1 MARTHRRIG
10 KDPGEGWAFPGSRG
24 NTTLRGIQRFGD
36 QRGNTIQDAAHA
48 PLREDTTQRDKPH
61 APQYGQL
68 FTSNGI
74 PRDKRNFFN
83 PSEAMKGA

>member
-1 MARTHRRIG
+1 MAKTHHWIG

-24 NTTLRGIQRFGD
+24 NTKLRGIQRF
-36 QRGNTIQDAAHA
+36 RGSMGKYDPGCGGR
-48 PLREDTTQRDKPH
+48 PLGVNTTQRDKGH

-74 PRDKRNFFN
+74 PRDKSNFFN

>member
-1 MARTHRRIG
+1 MARTHHCIG

-24 NTTLRGIQRFGD
+24 NTNFGEYNAFED
-36 QRGNTIQDAAHA
+36 QRGNTIQDAAHG
-48 PLREDTTQRDKPH
+48 PLGVNTTQRDKGY

-68 FTSNGI
+68 FTTNGI